1 MHVTPTHSLK
11 HDFSSLP
18 TRIRVVGYIYLVDFG
33 PTTQPLIHTVN
44 KQRRCSCEL
53 SASCPAI
60 DAVTEYLKSGG
71 QRAPDPML
79 PCPICGEETARD
91 RKWDGKYTKELGWRC
106 TTGGL
111 SHFLQAKGDHVYYM
125 RLACGHNPRCVRLGD
140 AIAPLRPLDRSIDE
154 NLACVREGLAR
165 LAKAVPP
172 DRQNQEPV
180 SEFDRRVKH
189 IVYLLVARRISPQTA
204 INQLRGLVRPDEPF
218 LPALI
223 SLSLLLAVLPFFTAY
238 AHPLIE
244 AIGGE
249 QTGSERAL
257 TVTGILLQTG
267 LLMGVVL
274 FALRRWELPFG
285 SLTLMFTLSTLL
297 AVGIHE
303 NFEMLPVG
311 VLSGLA
317 ADFLQAQLKPSTGNS
332 GALRWFAFSVPVIF
346 YTFYFAT
353 RAFTGSLDWTVHLW
367 AGSIFLSGIAGLLMS
382 YAIVPPFAAEK

>member
-1 MHVTPTHSLK
+1 MGCATTERSRTFAGFDTYRFLRLQPANVFSLWMIGGVYLDAWAHHQFAVETFFTPWHGVLYSGFLAVAALLAFTFARNLASGYPWREAMPAGYGLSLLGAGVFLAGGIGDMLWHMLFGIEVNLEALLSPTHL
-11 HDFSSLP
+11 LLA
-18 TRIRVVGYIYLVDFG
+18 VGGALIATG
-33 PTTQPLIHTVN
+33 PL
-44 KQRRCSCEL
+44 
-53 SASCPAI
+53 
-60 DAVTEYLKSGG
+60 
-71 QRAPDPML
+71 RA
-79 PCPICGEETARD
+79 A
-91 RKWDGKYTKELGWRC
+91 
-106 TTGGL
+106 
-111 SHFLQAKGDHVYYM
+111 F
-125 RLACGHNPRCVRLGD
+125 NRLGY
-140 AIAPLRPLDRSIDE
+140 RSP
-154 NLACVREGLAR
+154 G
-165 LAKAVPP
+165 
-172 DRQNQEPV
+172 
-180 SEFDRRVKH
+180 
-189 IVYLLVARRISPQTA
+189 
-204 INQLRGLVRPDEPF
+204 

-223 SLSLLLAVLPFFTAY
+223 SLSLLLAVLAFFTAY